1 MYGSTAK
8 AISHYKDTKNLLK
21 LRILTENYFAPH
33 QTLCRKNRYL
43 WDKINAKMI
52 DHLLQPLV
60 CERFQT
66 DARYREGHL
75 RVVNAL
81 PERLVVG
88 LHSPEIKQVAKQ
100 LSRMGGEVA
109 MPDGMRRFCMGGA
122 EVIRAFEAVPSESLC
137 YEETVIWGYLI
148 NLEKCS
154 LEERLAMLG
163 RYVPVLDNWAVCDS
177 YCAHA
182 KWMARADKAALWA
195 FLERWFDS
203 KREFEVRFAVVVAM
217 CYFLGKE
224 WFDKVFE
231 RINRLDFG
239 RIKSKYKSV
248 KGKPKVAQQGTV
260 QGAEP
265 YYVRMGVAWLLATAL
280 AKFPDQTKTFVRSSN
295 LPADVVKLYIRKAR
309 ESLRT
314 RTVEAV

>member
-1 MYGSTAK
+1 
-8 AISHYKDTKNLLK
+8 
-21 LRILTENYFAPH
+21 
-33 QTLCRKNRYL
+33 
-43 WDKINAKMI
+43 MI

-60 CERFQT
+60 CERFLT

-81 PERLVVG
+81 PKRRVVG
-88 LHSPEIKQVAKQ
+88 LHSPEIKQLAKR
-100 LSRMGGEVA
+100 LSREGGEVV
-109 MPDGMRRFCMGGA
+109 MPDGTHRMCANGA

-148 NLEKCS
+148 NLEKSS
-154 LEERLAMLG
+154 LDERLVMLG
-163 RYVPVLDNWAVCDS
+163 RYVPIMDNWAVCDS

-182 KWMARADKAALWA
+182 KWMARADKEALWA
-195 FLERWFDS
+195 FLEHWFDS
-203 KREFEVRFAVVVAM
+203 EHEFEVRFAVVVAM
-217 CYFLGKE
+217 CYFLNKE
-224 WFDKVFE
+224 WLDKVFE

-239 RIKSKYKSV
+239 RIESKYKSV

-280 AKFPDQTKTFVRSSN
+280 AKFPDATRAFVRSSK
-295 LPADVVKLYIRKAR
+295 LPADVIKLYIRKAR
-309 ESLRT
+309 ESFRT

>member
-1 MYGSTAK
+1 
-8 AISHYKDTKNLLK
+8 
-21 LRILTENYFAPH
+21 
-33 QTLCRKNRYL
+33 
-43 WDKINAKMI
+43 MI
-52 DHLLQPLV
+52 EHLLQPLI
-60 CERFQT
+60 CERFLT
-66 DARYREGHL
+66 DERYREGHL

-81 PERLVVG
+81 PERRVMG

-100 LSRMGGEVA
+100 LSREGGEVV
-109 MPDGMRRFCMGGA
+109 MPDGVHWICANGA

-154 LEERLAMLG
+154 LDERLAMLD

-182 KWMARADKAALWA
+182 KWMARADKVALWA

-203 KREFEVRFAVVVAM
+203 ESEFEVRFAVVVAM
-217 CYFLGKE
+217 CYFLNEEWLGK
-224 WFDKVFE
+224 VLE
-231 RINRLDFG
+231 RINGLDFG
-239 RIKSKYKSV
+239 RIKSKYKNV
-248 KGKPKVAQQGTV
+248 KGKPKMAQQGTV
-260 QGAEP
+260 QGTEP

-280 AKFPDQTKTFVRSSN
+280 AKVPDQTRAFVRLSN
-295 LPADVVKLYIRKAR
+295 LPTDVIKLYIRKAR
-309 ESLRT
+309 ESFRT

>member
-1 MYGSTAK
+1 
-8 AISHYKDTKNLLK
+8 
-21 LRILTENYFAPH
+21 
-33 QTLCRKNRYL
+33 
-43 WDKINAKMI
+43 MI
-52 DHLLQPLV
+52 FPFLQPLV
-60 CERFQT
+60 CERFRAE
-66 DARYREGHL
+66 ARYREGHL

-81 PERLVVG
+81 PERRVVG

-100 LSRMGGEVA
+100 LTREGGEVV
-109 MPDGMRRFCMGGA
+109 MPDGTHRICAGGA

-137 YEETVIWGYLI
+137 YEETVVWGYLI

-154 LEERLAMLG
+154 LDERLAMLG

-182 KWMARADKAALWA
+182 KWMARADKEALWA
-195 FLERWFDS
+195 FLKRCFDS
-203 KREFEVRFAVVVAM
+203 EYEFEVRFAVVVAM
-217 CYFLGKE
+217 CYFLNEE
-224 WFDKVFE
+224 WLNNVFE
-231 RINRLDFG
+231 RINGLNFG

-280 AKFPDQTKTFVRSSN
+280 AKFPEQTRTFVRSSN
-295 LPADVVKLYIRKAR
+295 LPEDVVKLYVRKAR
-309 ESLRT
+309 ESRLT
-314 RTVEAV
+314 KTVEAL

>member
-1 MYGSTAK
+1 
-8 AISHYKDTKNLLK
+8 
-21 LRILTENYFAPH
+21 
-33 QTLCRKNRYL
+33 
-43 WDKINAKMI
+43 MI

-60 CERFQT
+60 YERFLT
-66 DARYREGHL
+66 DSRYREGHS

-81 PERLVVG
+81 PKRRVMG
-88 LHSPEIKQVAKQ
+88 LHSPEIKAVAKR
-100 LSRMGGEVA
+100 LLREGGEIVL
-109 MPDGMRRFCMGGA
+109 PDGACQIYTNGA
-122 EVIRAFEAVPSESLC
+122 EVIRAFEAAQSESLC

-154 LEERLAMLG
+154 LDERLAMLG

-195 FLERWFDS
+195 FLEHWFDS
-203 KREFEVRFAVVVAM
+203 ESEFDVRFAVVVAM
-217 CYFLGKE
+217 CYFLNEE
-224 WFDKVFE
+224 WLDKVFE

-248 KGKPKVAQQGTV
+248 KGKPKVAQLGTV

-280 AKFPDQTKTFVRSSN
+280 AKFPDATRAFVRSSK
-295 LPADVVKLYIRKAR
+295 LPADVIKLYIRKTR
-309 ESLRT
+309 ESFRT

>member
-1 MYGSTAK
+1 M
-8 AISHYKDTKNLLK
+8 
-21 LRILTENYFAPH
+21 
-33 QTLCRKNRYL
+33 
-43 WDKINAKMI
+43 
-52 DHLLQPLV
+52 
-60 CERFQT
+60 
-66 DARYREGHL
+66 

-81 PERLVVG
+81 PERRVMG

-100 LSRMGGEVA
+100 LSREGCEVI
-109 MPDGMRRFCMGGA
+109 MPDGTRRFCSNGT

-154 LEERLAMLG
+154 LDERLAMLT

-182 KWMARADKAALWA
+182 KWMARADKATLWA

-203 KREFEVRFAVVVAM
+203 EHEFEVRFAVVVAM
-217 CYFLGKE
+217 CYFLNEE
-224 WFDKVFE
+224 WLDKVFE
-231 RINRLDFG
+231 RINSLDFDC
-239 RIKSKYKSV
+239 IKSKYKTI
-248 KGKPKVAQQGTV
+248 KGKPKIVQQGTV

-280 AKFPDQTKTFVRSSN
+280 AKFPDATRTFVRSSN
-295 LPADVVKLYIRKAR
+295 LPADVIKLYIRKAR

-314 RTVEAV
+314 RNIIAL

>member
-1 MYGSTAK
+1 
-8 AISHYKDTKNLLK
+8 
-21 LRILTENYFAPH
+21 
-33 QTLCRKNRYL
+33 
-43 WDKINAKMI
+43 MI
-52 DHLLQPLV
+52 ELLLQPLI
-60 CERFQT
+60 CERFLM

-81 PERLVVG
+81 PERRVLG
-88 LHSPEIKQVAKQ
+88 LHSPEIKAVAKQ
-100 LSRMGGEVA
+100 LSREGGEVV
-109 MPDGMRRFCMGGA
+109 MPDGTRRFCANGA

-154 LEERLAMLG
+154 FDERLAMLT

-182 KWMARADKAALWA
+182 KWMACADKATLWA
-195 FLERWFDS
+195 FLQRWFDS
-203 KREFEVRFAVVVAM
+203 EHEFEVRFAVVVAM
-217 CYFLGKE
+217 CYFLNEE
-224 WFDKVFE
+224 WLRRVFARLNSLNFDH
-231 RINRLDFG
+231 
-239 RIKSKYKSV
+239 IKSKYKTV

-265 YYVRMGVAWLLATAL
+265 YYVRMGIAWLLATAL
-280 AKFPDQTKTFVRSSN
+280 AKFPDQTKAFVRSSN

-309 ESLRT
+309 ESFRT
-314 RTVEAV
+314 RTVEAL

>member
-1 MYGSTAK
+1 M
-8 AISHYKDTKNLLK
+8 
-21 LRILTENYFAPH
+21 
-33 QTLCRKNRYL
+33 
-43 WDKINAKMI
+43 IN
-52 DHLLQPLV
+52 HLLQPLV
-60 CERFQT
+60 CERFLT
-66 DARYREGHL
+66 DVRYREGHL

-81 PERLVVG
+81 PERRVLG
-88 LHSPEIKQVAKQ
+88 LLTPEIKQVAKQ
-100 LSRMGGEVA
+100 LSREGGEVVL
-109 MPDGMRRFCMGGA
+109 PDGTRQVCVNGA
-122 EVIRAFEAVPSESLC
+122 EVIRAFEVGPSESLC
-137 YEETVIWGYLI
+137 YEETVVWGYLI

-154 LEERLAMLG
+154 LDKRLAKLG

-203 KREFEVRFAVVVAM
+203 EREFEVRFAVVVSM
-217 CYFLGKE
+217 CYFLNEE
-224 WFDKVFE
+224 WLDKVFE
-231 RINRLDFG
+231 RINSLNFD

-248 KGKPKVAQQGTV
+248 KGKPIVAQQGIV

-280 AKFPDQTKTFVRSSN
+280 AKFPEQTRVFVRSSN
-295 LPADVVKLYIRKAR
+295 LPADVVKLYIRKVR
-309 ESLRT
+309 ESFRT

>member
-1 MYGSTAK
+1 
-8 AISHYKDTKNLLK
+8 
-21 LRILTENYFAPH
+21 
-33 QTLCRKNRYL
+33 
-43 WDKINAKMI
+43 MI

-60 CERFQT
+60 CERFLT

-81 PERLVVG
+81 PERRVMG

-100 LSRMGGEVA
+100 LSREGGEVV
-109 MPDGMRRFCMGGA
+109 MPDGTRHICANGA
-122 EVIRAFEAVPSESLC
+122 EVIRAFETVPSESLC
-137 YEETVIWGYLI
+137 YEETVVWGYLI

-154 LEERLAMLG
+154 LDEHLAMLG
-163 RYVPVLDNWAVCDS
+163 RYVPMLDNWAVCDS

-182 KWMARADKAALWA
+182 KWMERADKAVLWA

-203 KREFEVRFAVVVAM
+203 ECEFEVRFAGVVAM
-217 CYFLGKE
+217 CYFLNEE
-224 WFDKVFE
+224 WLDKVFE
-231 RINRLDFG
+231 CINRLDFG
-239 RIKSKYKSV
+239 RIKSKYRTV

-280 AKFPDQTKTFVRSSN
+280 AKFPEQTRAFVRSLN
-295 LPADVVKLYIRKAR
+295 LPEDVVKLYIRKAR
-309 ESLRT
+309 ESFRT
-314 RTVEAV
+314 RNIIAL

>member
-1 MYGSTAK
+1 M
-8 AISHYKDTKNLLK
+8 
-21 LRILTENYFAPH
+21 
-33 QTLCRKNRYL
+33 
-43 WDKINAKMI
+43 IN
-52 DHLLQPLV
+52 HLLQPLI
-60 CERFQT
+60 CERFKSDT
-66 DARYREGHL
+66 RYREGHL

-81 PERLVVG
+81 PERRVLG
-88 LHSPEIKQVAKQ
+88 LHSPEIKQVAKR
-100 LSRMGGEVA
+100 LSREGGEIV
-109 MPDGMRRFCMGGA
+109 MPDGMRKICVNGA
-122 EVIRAFEAVPSESLC
+122 EVIRAFEAVPNESLC

-154 LEERLAMLG
+154 LDERLAMLT

-182 KWMARADKAALWA
+182 KWMTRADKAVLWA

-203 KREFEVRFAVVVAM
+203 EREFEVRFAVVVAM
-217 CYFLGKE
+217 CYFLNEE
-224 WFDKVFE
+224 WLDKVFE
-231 RINRLDFG
+231 RINSLYFG
-239 RIKSKYKSV
+239 RIKSKYKTV

-280 AKFPDQTKTFVRSSN
+280 AKFPDQTRAFVRSSN
-295 LPADVVKLYIRKAR
+295 LPKDIVNLYIRKAR
-309 ESLRT
+309 ESFRT